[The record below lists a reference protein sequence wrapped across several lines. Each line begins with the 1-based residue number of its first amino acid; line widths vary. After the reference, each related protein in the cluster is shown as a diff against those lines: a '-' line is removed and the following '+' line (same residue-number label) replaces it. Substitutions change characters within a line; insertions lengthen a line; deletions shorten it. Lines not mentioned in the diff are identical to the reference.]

1 METNRS
7 SPEDGLDWNTAL
19 ARVGG
24 DVDLLKDIAR
34 IFIDDFPRSL
44 AELRD
49 AGARGDCA
57 LAERAAHGLK
67 GAAANF
73 GATRVVETSLHIE
86 KMGRAGRLDD
96 FGAALEALESGLAS
110 LQKELET
117 LLAS

>member
-1 METNRS
+1 MNRS
-7 SPEDGLDWNTAL
+7 SPGDGLDWNAAL
-19 ARVGG
+19 DRVGG

-34 IFIDDFPRSL
+34 IFIDDCPRAL

-49 AGARGDCA
+49 ACARGDCT

-73 GATRVVETSLHIE
+73 GATRVVDASLHLE
-86 KMGRAGRLDD
+86 KMGRAGTLDG
-96 FGAALEALESGLAS
+96 FAPALEVLENGLAS